1 MKTFLILVL
10 FSHPNLIYEKIE
22 IKNYT
27 NCYDAFEKKSTWH
40 DNPNFKEG
48 DGQVWGFYIYDN
60 KQIVASFCKDQE
72 GNWLS

>member
-27 NCYDAFEKKSTWH
+27 NCDDAFKTKAIWH

-48 DGQVWGFYIYDN
+48 NNHVWGFYIYDN
-60 KQIVASFCKDQE
+60 KQIVASF
-72 GNWLS
+72 